1 MKVIIR
7 KTYEEMSA
15 AVADIVFDQL
25 VRKPGSLFC
34 FPSGDS
40 PTGMLNILVD
50 RIKKGKADFTRST
63 FVGLDEWVGMDR
75 NDAGGCKHYMYD
87 KFFDPA
93 GIRRDQVVFFDAKAQ
108 DLKAECRKVDD
119 FILQNGGIDL
129 IVVGIG
135 LNGHLGLNEPGSSF
149 KNYCHVVDLEESTIK
164 VAQKYFSD
172 STTLKQ
178 GITLGLKHISE
189 AKTTIVI
196 ASGDKKSRIIQK
208 ITEGPVTEQVPGSIM
223 QSLDHGLIII
233 DTAAASQLT
242 LSA

>member
-7 KTYEEMSA
+7 KSYEDMSA
-15 AVADIVFDQL
+15 AVADVVLDQ
-25 VRKPGSLFC
+25 VSREPNSLFC

-40 PTGMLNILVD
+40 PTGMLNILVK
-50 RIKKGKADFTRST
+50 RIKEGKADFSKSK

-75 NDAGGCKHYMYD
+75 NDVGGCKHYMYE

-93 GIRRDQVVFFDAKAQ
+93 GLRKDQIIFFDAKAK
-108 DLKAECRKVDD
+108 DLKAECKMVDNAIAD
-119 FILQNGGIDL
+119 NGGIDL

-135 LNGHLGLNEPGSSF
+135 MNGHLGLNEPGSSF
-149 KNYCHVVDLEESTIK
+149 ENYCHFVDLDDTTKK

-172 STTLKQ
+172 SKVLKQ
-178 GITLGLKHISE
+178 GITLGLKHITE

-196 ASGDKKSRIIQK
+196 ASGEKKSQIIQK
-208 ITEGPVTEQVPGSIM
+208 IVEGPVSEQVPGSIM
-223 QSLDHGLIII
+223 QTLDHGLVIV
-233 DTAAASQLT
+233 DEAAASRLI